1 MDIIRLD
8 TTDSTN
14 NWLTRHE
21 KGMTSPLLVY
31 CVNQTAGRG
40 QRGNSWESQAG
51 MNITASMLFHPK
63 AFHAMHQFSIS
74 EAISLAIVEFL
85 RDYGID
91 AKVKWPNDI
100 YVDDKKISG
109 ILVEHTVNG
118 YNITRSIAGF
128 GININQTH
136 FISDAPNP
144 VSLKMLTGKNY
155 DLPPLIDNLSLH
167 LQNYLLL
174 LSRRDFLHDS
184 FLKILWRNDGE
195 FHSFSDKK
203 MNELIRAK
211 IMTVAP
217 EGYLCLELESGEVRE
232 YAFKEV
238 EFIL

>member
-1 MDIIRLD
+1 
-8 TTDSTN
+8 
-14 NWLTRHE
+14 
-21 KGMTSPLLVY
+21 
-31 CVNQTAGRG
+31 
-40 QRGNSWESQAG
+40 
-51 MNITASMLFHPK
+51 
-63 AFHAMHQFSIS
+63 MHQFSIS

-109 ILVEHTVNG
+109 ILVEHTVTG

-195 FHSFSDKK
+195 LHSFSDKK